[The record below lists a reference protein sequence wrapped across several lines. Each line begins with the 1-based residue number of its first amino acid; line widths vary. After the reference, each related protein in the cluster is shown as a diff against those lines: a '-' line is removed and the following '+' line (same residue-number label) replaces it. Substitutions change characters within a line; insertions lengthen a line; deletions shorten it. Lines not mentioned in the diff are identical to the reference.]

1 MKSMRMVV
9 GAVALMLAAT
19 SVHAEI
25 HINSATWGVAGGDG
39 RVTDGCDA
47 TKQMA
52 QACDG
57 KVFCQV
63 YADNRSL
70 CNNPSNKWKVL
81 EVAYTCGGAE
91 ELLSFPE
98 TAQAL
103 LRCEAS
109 PEPTGIVTS
118 SDQPAAAE
126 GIPGHVW
133 RVTEGDPSWQGVWT
147 RRGDSNTFDVVNT
160 RSYGG
165 EVQHFTVTMEVSG
178 DTVTINRNGQFYNG
192 TLSADRKSASGSATW
207 YAPGTQW
214 HATIE

>member
-1 MKSMRMVV
+1 MKSMRMVF

-19 SVHAEI
+19 SVQAEI
-25 HINSATWGVAGGDG
+25 HINSAKWGVAGEDG
-39 RVTDGCDA
+39 RVADGCDA
-47 TKQMA
+47 TEKMA
-52 QACDG
+52 KACDG

-63 YADNRSL
+63 YVDNRYL
-70 CNNPSNKWKVL
+70 CGNPTAKWKVL

-109 PEPTGIVTS
+109 PEPTDTVTPS
-118 SDQPAAAE
+118 AQPDAAG

-133 RVTEGDPSWQGVWT
+133 NVTEGDPSWRGVWT
-147 RRGDSNTFDVVNT
+147 RQGDSNTFDVVNT
-160 RSYGG
+160 RTYGG
-165 EVQHFTVTMEVSG
+165 EVQRFTVTMEVSG

-207 YAPGTQW
+207 YAPGTKWQ
-214 HATIE
+214 AMIE